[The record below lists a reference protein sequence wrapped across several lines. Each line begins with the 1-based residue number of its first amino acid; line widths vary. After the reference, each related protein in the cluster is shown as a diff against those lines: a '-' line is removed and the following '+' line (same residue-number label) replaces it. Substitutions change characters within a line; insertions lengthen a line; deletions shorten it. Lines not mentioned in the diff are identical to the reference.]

1 MVVILCVQ
9 SNSRYN
15 EMQGE
20 PVYKG
25 SQMPGFLADADLTA
39 NPIELRRQQI
49 SEYIDLTSS
58 NPTNNGLLFPGDILA
73 DAAAPYWQT
82 RRYQPNPRGLLP
94 TRQAI
99 ADYYAQRTPALIVDP
114 EQDIFVT
121 ASTSEAYALLFSLL
135 TNPGDNVLAPQISYP
150 LFEYLAEMFRIEL
163 RSYPLDPQ
171 RGWRIDP
178 WQLARLSDER
188 TRAVL
193 IVSPHNPTGMV
204 VKQAIPVLQWL
215 GLPIICDEVFAE
227 MPYAIPHVP
236 PLAALMPQLPV
247 FTLNGIS
254 KMFALPDLKLG
265 WAVVNPP
272 ARQYADRLE
281 VLNATLLGA
290 NALTQFMLPTIVQR
304 GQDFVGQQRQVIQKN
319 IATVMNMLA
328 DLECVRVRAPD
339 AGYYLFI
346 EVLTTQD
353 EEAVVLQL
361 LDAGVFVHPGFFF
374 GYDQGCFVVLSCL
387 VAEPRLSLGVQ
398 RLIAGLRLIVA
409 SDS

>member
-1 MVVILCVQ
+1 
-9 SNSRYN
+9 
-15 EMQGE
+15 
-20 PVYKG
+20 
-25 SQMPGFLADADLTA
+25 MPGFLANADLSA

-49 SEYIDLTSS
+49 TDYIDLTSS
-58 NPTNNGLLFPGDILA
+58 NPTRNGLLFPPDILA
-73 DAAAPYWQT
+73 EAAAPYWHT
-82 RRYQPNPRGLLP
+82 RRYQPNPRGLFAA
-94 TRQAI
+94 RQAI
-99 ADYYAQRTPALIVDP
+99 AGYYAQRTPALTIDP
-114 EQDIFVT
+114 AQDIFVT
-121 ASTSEAYALLFSLL
+121 ASTSEAYALLFALL

-227 MPYAIPHVP
+227 MPFAIPHVP
-236 PLAALMPQLPV
+236 PLAAVMPNVPI

-254 KMFALPDLKLG
+254 KMYALPDLKLG
-265 WAVVNPP
+265 WAVLNPP
-272 ARQYADRLE
+272 AQQYADRLE
-281 VLNATLLGA
+281 VLNDTLLGA
-290 NALTQFMLPTIVQR
+290 NALTQSMLPTIMHR
-304 GQDFVGQQRQVIQKN
+304 GHNFVVQQRQIIQKN
-319 IATVMNMLA
+319 IATVMNRLA
-328 DLECVRVRAPD
+328 SVDCVRVRAPD

-374 GYDQGCFVVLSCL
+374 GFDQGCFLVLSCL
-387 VAEPRLSLGVQ
+387 VAEPQLSQGVQ
-398 RLIAGLRLIVA
+398 RLVDGLRLIVA
-409 SDS
+409 ADV

>member
-1 MVVILCVQ
+1 
-9 SNSRYN
+9 
-15 EMQGE
+15 
-20 PVYKG
+20 
-25 SQMPGFLADADLTA
+25 MPGFLANADLSA

-49 SEYIDLTSS
+49 TDYIDLTSS
-58 NPTNNGLLFPGDILA
+58 NPTRNGLLFPPDILA
-73 DAAAPYWQT
+73 EAAAPYWQT
-82 RRYQPNPRGLLP
+82 RRYQPNPRGLFAA
-94 TRQAI
+94 RQAI
-99 ADYYAQRTPALIVDP
+99 AGYYAQRTPALTIDP
-114 EQDIFVT
+114 AQDIFVT
-121 ASTSEAYALLFSLL
+121 ASTSEAYALLFALL

-227 MPYAIPHVP
+227 MPFAIPHVP
-236 PLAALMPQLPV
+236 PLAAVMPNVPI

-254 KMFALPDLKLG
+254 KMYALPDLKLG
-265 WAVVNPP
+265 WAVLNPP

-281 VLNATLLGA
+281 VLNDTLLGA
-290 NALTQFMLPTIVQR
+290 NALTQSMLPTIMHR
-304 GQDFVGQQRQVIQKN
+304 GHNFVVQQRQIIQKN
-319 IATVMNMLA
+319 IATVMNRLA
-328 DLECVRVRAPD
+328 SVDCVRVRAPD

-374 GYDQGCFVVLSCL
+374 GFDQGCFLVLSCL
-387 VAEPRLSLGVQ
+387 VAEPQLSQGVQ
-398 RLIAGLRLIVA
+398 RLVDGLRLIVA
-409 SDS
+409 ADV

>member
-1 MVVILCVQ
+1 
-9 SNSRYN
+9 
-15 EMQGE
+15 
-20 PVYKG
+20 
-25 SQMPGFLADADLTA
+25 MPGFLANADLST

-49 SEYIDLTSS
+49 TDYIDLTSS
-58 NPTNNGLLFPGDILA
+58 NPTRNGLLFPPDILA
-73 DAAAPYWQT
+73 EAAAPYWQA
-82 RRYQPNPRGLLP
+82 RRYQPNPRGLFAA
-94 TRQAI
+94 RQAI
-99 ADYYAQRTPALIVDP
+99 AGYYAQRTPALTIDP
-114 EQDIFVT
+114 AQDIFVT
-121 ASTSEAYALLFSLL
+121 ASTSEAYALLFALL

-227 MPYAIPHVP
+227 MPFAIPHVP
-236 PLAALMPQLPV
+236 PLAAVISNVPI

-254 KMFALPDLKLG
+254 KMYALPDLKLG
-265 WAVVNPP
+265 WAVLNPP

-281 VLNATLLGA
+281 VLNDTLLGA
-290 NALTQFMLPTIVQR
+290 NALTQSMLPTIMHR
-304 GQDFVGQQRQVIQKN
+304 GHNFVVQQRQIIQKN
-319 IATVMNMLA
+319 IATVMNRLA
-328 DLECVRVRAPD
+328 SVDCVRVRAPD

-374 GYDQGCFVVLSCL
+374 GFDQGCFLVLSCL
-387 VAEPRLSLGVQ
+387 VAEPQLSQGVQ
-398 RLIAGLRLIVA
+398 RLVDGLRLIVA
-409 SDS
+409 ADV

>member
-1 MVVILCVQ
+1 
-9 SNSRYN
+9 
-15 EMQGE
+15 
-20 PVYKG
+20 
-25 SQMPGFLADADLTA
+25 MPGFLANADLSA

-49 SEYIDLTSS
+49 TDYIDLTSS
-58 NPTNNGLLFPGDILA
+58 NPTRNGLLFPPDILA
-73 DAAAPYWQT
+73 EAAAPYWQT
-82 RRYQPNPRGLLP
+82 RRYQPNPRGLFAA
-94 TRQAI
+94 RQAI
-99 ADYYAQRTPALIVDP
+99 AGYYAQRTPALTIDP
-114 EQDIFVT
+114 AQDIFVT
-121 ASTSEAYALLFSLL
+121 ASTSEAYALLFALL

-227 MPYAIPHVP
+227 MPFAIPHVP
-236 PLAALMPQLPV
+236 PLAAVMPNVPI

-254 KMFALPDLKLG
+254 KMYALPDLKLG
-265 WAVVNPP
+265 WAVLNPP
-272 ARQYADRLE
+272 AQQYADRLE
-281 VLNATLLGA
+281 VLNDTLLGA
-290 NALTQFMLPTIVQR
+290 NALTQSMLPTIMHR
-304 GQDFVGQQRQVIQKN
+304 GHNFVVQQRQIIQKN
-319 IATVMNMLA
+319 IATVMNRLA
-328 DLECVRVRAPD
+328 SVDCVRVRAPD

-374 GYDQGCFVVLSCL
+374 GFDQGCFLVLSCL
-387 VAEPRLSLGVQ
+387 VAEPQLSQGVQ
-398 RLIAGLRLIVA
+398 RLVDGLRLIVA
-409 SDS
+409 ADV

>member
-1 MVVILCVQ
+1 MSVHPKSV
-9 SNSRYN
+9 SKGF
-15 EMQGE
+15 EMT
-20 PVYKG
+20 
-25 SQMPGFLADADLTA
+25 GFLADADLTA
-39 NPIELRRQQI
+39 NAIELRRQQI
-49 SEYIDLTSS
+49 TDYIDLTSS
-58 NPTNNGLLFPGDILA
+58 NPTSNGLLFPADILA
-73 DAAAPYWQT
+73 DAATPYWQT

-99 ADYYAQRTPALIVDP
+99 ADYYAQRTPALILDP
-114 EQDIFVT
+114 AQDVFVT
-121 ASTSEAYALLFSLL
+121 ASTSEAYALLFALL

-150 LFEYLAEMFRIEL
+150 LFEYLAAMFRIEL

-281 VLNATLLGA
+281 VLNDTLLGA
-290 NALTQFMLPTIVQR
+290 NALTQCMLPTIMHR
-304 GQDFVGQQRQVIQKN
+304 GHEFVTQQRQVIQKN

-328 DLECVRVRAPD
+328 DVDCVRVRAPD

-387 VAEPRLSLGVQ
+387 VAEPRLSYGVQ
-398 RLIAGLRLIVA
+398 RLIDGLRLIVA

>member
-1 MVVILCVQ
+1 
-9 SNSRYN
+9 
-15 EMQGE
+15 
-20 PVYKG
+20 
-25 SQMPGFLADADLTA
+25 MPGFLADADLTA

-58 NPTNNGLLFPGDILA
+58 NPTSNGLLFPGDILA

-99 ADYYAQRTPALIVDP
+99 ADYYAQRTPALILDP

-121 ASTSEAYALLFSLL
+121 ASTSEAYALLFALL

-227 MPYAIPHVP
+227 MPYAIPNVP

-281 VLNATLLGA
+281 VLNDTLLGA
-290 NALTQFMLPTIVQR
+290 NALTQFMLPTIMQR
-304 GQDFVGQQRQVIQKN
+304 GHDFVMQQRQVIQKN
-319 IATVMNMLA
+319 IATIMNMLA
-328 DLECVRVRAPD
+328 DLDCVRVRAPD

>member
-1 MVVILCVQ
+1 MT
-9 SNSRYN
+9 
-15 EMQGE
+15 
-20 PVYKG
+20 
-25 SQMPGFLADADLTA
+25 GFFAGADLTA
-39 NPIELRRQQI
+39 NAIELRRHQI
-49 SEYIDLTSS
+49 TDYIDLTSS
-58 NPTNNGLLFPGDILA
+58 NPTSNGLLFPADILA
-73 DAAAPYWQT
+73 DAANAYWHT
-82 RRYQPNPRGLLP
+82 RHYHPNPRGLL
-94 TRQAI
+94 TARRAI
-99 ADYYAQRTPALIVDP
+99 ADYYAQRTPALEIDP
-114 EQDIFVT
+114 AQDVFVT
-121 ASTSEAYALLFSLL
+121 ASTSEAYALLFALL

-163 RSYPLDPQ
+163 RSYPLDQQ

-178 WQLARLSDER
+178 GQLARRSDER

-227 MPYAIPHVP
+227 MPYASAQVP
-236 PLAALMPQLPV
+236 VLASLMPQLPV

-265 WAVVNPP
+265 WVMVNPP
-272 ARQYADRLE
+272 ARYYTDRLE
-281 VLNATLLGA
+281 VLNDTLLGA
-290 NALTQFMLPTIVQR
+290 NTLTQFMLPTIMHR
-304 GQDFVGQQRQVIQKN
+304 GHDFVQYQRQVIHKN
-319 IATVMNMLA
+319 ITTVINMLG
-328 DLECVRVRAPD
+328 DLDCVRVRAPD

-346 EVLTTQD
+346 EVLTSQD

-387 VAEPRLSLGVQ
+387 VAEPQLSLGVQ

-409 SDS
+409 VDL

>member
-1 MVVILCVQ
+1 
-9 SNSRYN
+9 
-15 EMQGE
+15 
-20 PVYKG
+20 
-25 SQMPGFLADADLTA
+25 MPGFLANADLSA
-39 NPIELRRQQI
+39 NLIELRRQQI
-49 SEYIDLTSS
+49 TDYIDLTSS
-58 NPTNNGLLFPGDILA
+58 NPTRNGLLFPPDILA
-73 DAAAPYWQT
+73 EAAAPYWQT
-82 RRYQPNPRGLLP
+82 RRYQPNPRGLFAA
-94 TRQAI
+94 RQAI
-99 ADYYAQRTPALIVDP
+99 AGYYAQRTPALTIDP
-114 EQDIFVT
+114 AQDIFVT
-121 ASTSEAYALLFSLL
+121 ASTSEAYALLFALL

-227 MPYAIPHVP
+227 MPFAIPHVP
-236 PLAALMPQLPV
+236 PLAAVMPNVPI

-254 KMFALPDLKLG
+254 KMYALPDLKLG
-265 WAVVNPP
+265 WAVLNPP

-281 VLNATLLGA
+281 VLNDTLLGA
-290 NALTQFMLPTIVQR
+290 NALTQSMLPTIMHR
-304 GQDFVGQQRQVIQKN
+304 GHNFVVQQRQIIQKN
-319 IATVMNMLA
+319 IATVMNRLA
-328 DLECVRVRAPD
+328 SVDCVRVRAPD

-374 GYDQGCFVVLSCL
+374 GFDQGCFLVLSCL
-387 VAEPRLSLGVQ
+387 VAEPQLSQGVQ
-398 RLIAGLRLIVA
+398 RLVDGLRLIVA
-409 SDS
+409 ADV

>member
-1 MVVILCVQ
+1 
-9 SNSRYN
+9 
-15 EMQGE
+15 
-20 PVYKG
+20 
-25 SQMPGFLADADLTA
+25 MPGFLANADLSA

-49 SEYIDLTSS
+49 TDYIDLTSS
-58 NPTNNGLLFPGDILA
+58 NPTRNGLLFPPDILA
-73 DAAAPYWQT
+73 EAAAPYWQT
-82 RRYQPNPRGLLP
+82 RRYQPNPRGLFAA
-94 TRQAI
+94 RQAI
-99 ADYYAQRTPALIVDP
+99 AGYYAQRTPALTIDP
-114 EQDIFVT
+114 AQDIFVT
-121 ASTSEAYALLFSLL
+121 ASTSEAYALLFALL

-171 RGWRIDP
+171 RGWRIDQ

-227 MPYAIPHVP
+227 MPFAIPHVP
-236 PLAALMPQLPV
+236 PLAAVMPNVPI

-254 KMFALPDLKLG
+254 KMYALPDLKLG
-265 WAVVNPP
+265 WAVLNPP

-281 VLNATLLGA
+281 VLNDTLLGA
-290 NALTQFMLPTIVQR
+290 NALTQSMLPTIMHR
-304 GQDFVGQQRQVIQKN
+304 GHNFVVQQRQIIQKN
-319 IATVMNMLA
+319 IATVMNRLA
-328 DLECVRVRAPD
+328 SVDCVRVRAPD

-374 GYDQGCFVVLSCL
+374 GFDQGCFLVLSCL
-387 VAEPRLSLGVQ
+387 VAEPQLSQGVQ
-398 RLIAGLRLIVA
+398 RLVDGLRLIVA
-409 SDS
+409 ADV